1 MPVIKNIATRKK
13 KGYHSEED
21 MREWREKKKNASK
34 SNNTW
39 YGGGSSNVV
48 KPKNS
53 RGGKAKNGR
62 VKKVT
67 KLTAEFVAAADKKV
81 RISSKPKL
89 L

>member
-1 MPVIKNIATRKK
+1 MPLIKTIATAKK
-13 KGYHSEED
+13 KSG
-21 MREWREKKKNASK
+21 NALFTTPRKTPK
-34 SNNTW
+34 SNDTW
-39 YGGGSSNVV
+39 YGGSSSNVV

-81 RISSKPKL
+81 KLSHKPKL